1 MGAFLKKNWPLL
13 ALFVAIG
20 VILTLLVALD
30 RAQDD
35 AIATLMADK
44 AMRQVR
50 ARDAAIV
57 AKYKPLLT
65 AKDQELATLR
75 LGVQRLGVTV
85 AEKHRK
91 LVEAQA
97 KVRDLEGCQFLL
109 QETIDTLEST
119 SNEYTEKLSEC
130 DSLWGSKYATL
141 EAREAERVAALTKR
155 LGQVT
160 ESAYK
165 AALRNSRKLI
175 IGPQVHYGTGGMS
188 VGFGVT
194 WELWRL
200 RAPGAGLQ

>member
-1 MGAFLKKNWPLL
+1 MIKKYLPWAIVGALLLTGAQYLKHK
-13 ALFVAIG
+13 
-20 VILTLLVALD
+20 D
-30 RAQDD
+30 DD
-35 AIATLMADK
+35 AIAALMTDK
-44 AMRQVR
+44 ALRMVR

-57 AKYKPLLT
+57 AKYAPKLA
-65 AKDQELATLR
+65 AKDKELATLR
-75 LGVQRLGVTV
+75 QGVHALGATV

-119 SNEYTEKLSEC
+119 SNEYTVKLSEC
-130 DSLWGSKYATL
+130 DSLWGSKYALL

-155 LGQVT
+155 LGEVT

-165 AALRNSRKLI
+165 AALANRKKLI
-175 IGPQVHYGTGGMS
+175 IGPQVHYGTGGLS
-188 VGFGVT
+188 VGFGLT

-200 RAPGAGLQ
+200 RAPGQ